1 MDVVVWIIIVI
12 ALVVIA
18 AIAWSAWSRRRTGM
32 LQERF
37 GPEYDR
43 TATDAGSRREAE
55 SELASRVKR
64 REEFDIRPLDQAAAV
79 RYADRWRGVQERF
92 VDSPKEATADAD
104 QLVQDVMRE
113 RGYPIEDFDQRA
125 ADLSVDHAGV
135 VDHYRSAH
143 QIAVASR
150 EQRASTEDLRQA
162 VVHYRALVEELLVP
176 ADGQRP
182 MLSTTDVD
190 DRTMSTGA
198 GTTSTATTAQPPRP
212 DVTND
217 EEDVEPTRRTG

>member
-1 MDVVVWIIIVI
+1 MDVVVWIIVIV
-12 ALVVIA
+12 ALIVIA

-32 LQERF
+32 LQDRF

-43 TATDAGSRREAE
+43 TATEAGGRREAE

-64 REEFDIRPLDQAAAV
+64 REAFDIRPLDQASAV
-79 RYADRWRGVQERF
+79 RYADRWRTVQERF
-92 VDSPKEATADAD
+92 VDSPSQATADAD

-135 VDHYRSAH
+135 VDHYRAAH
-143 QIAVASR
+143 GIAVASR

-176 ADGQRP
+176 ADGARP
-182 MLSTTDVD
+182 RLAAADADERGLATGMTT
-190 DRTMSTGA
+190 TTG
-198 GTTSTATTAQPPRP
+198 QPARP
-212 DVTND
+212 DVTSD
-217 EEDVEPTRRTG
+217 EEDAEATRRTG